1 MKLCYIPNLIT
12 CLRFLLVGPVLFAL
26 LNGYDLLAL
35 CLFVLAGLTDALDG
49 LLARLYGWTSRFGA
63 IADPLADKLLLMS
76 SFIALAWLKVTP
88 LWLMAVIVGRD
99 IWILGG
105 VLIYRCLIGHFEVVP
120 SGISKV
126 NTFLQ
131 IVLVPLLLVDLSLW
145 QLPSFLLQGLM
156 VAVLTTSIASF
167 LHYTWIFGSRAVTN
181 HKIMLSTQN
190 KKMGVPK
197 GVV

>member
-26 LNGYDLLAL
+26 LSGHYLLAL
-35 CLFVLAGLTDALDG
+35 GLFILAGLTDALDG

-76 SFIALAWLKVTP
+76 SFIALYWLGIIP
-88 LWLMAVIVGRD
+88 AWLMAVIVARD

-105 VLIYRCLIGHFEVVP
+105 VLSYRCLIGHLEVVP
-120 SGISKV
+120 SGISKI

-131 IVLVPLLLVDLSLW
+131 IVLVPLLLVDLSLI
-145 QLPSFLLQGLM
+145 QLPAFLLQGVM
-156 VAVLTTSIASF
+156 IAVLVTSIASF
-167 LHYTWIFGSRAVTN
+167 LHYTWVFGCRALHHQKTIVAPSKN
-181 HKIMLSTQN
+181 V
-190 KKMGVPK
+190 GVSK